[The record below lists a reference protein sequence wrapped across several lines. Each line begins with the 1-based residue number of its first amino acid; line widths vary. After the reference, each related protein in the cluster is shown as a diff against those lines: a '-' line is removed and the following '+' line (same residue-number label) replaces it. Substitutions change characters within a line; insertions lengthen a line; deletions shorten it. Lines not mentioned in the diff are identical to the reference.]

1 MENSIYIA
9 LSRQTA
15 LRREMTLIAN
25 NIANVNTTGFRR
37 ELAVYSAQTVNPRS
51 STPMDFVID
60 HATAVSFE
68 PGSLRQ
74 TGNTFDVAISGPGF
88 GFFAVDDGS
97 GTAYTRNG
105 SFQLGDDN
113 QLLTLDGYTLL
124 DVDDRPV
131 VIPPNVTDVAIN
143 RDGTIQNGEELLGR
157 IQIAEFDELFR
168 MRKKGESLFVT
179 DEEPR
184 PPRESILLQGSL
196 EASNVVA
203 IKELTRM
210 IEIQRNFES
219 VRKLIDNE
227 GERNRSA
234 VQRLG
239 RVNPS

>member
-1 MENSIYIA
+1 MENSIYIG

-37 ELAVYSAQTVNPRS
+37 ELAVYSAQTVDPQS
-51 STPMDFVID
+51 STPMDFLID

-74 TGNTFDVAISGPGF
+74 TGNTYDVAISGPGF

-97 GTAYTRNG
+97 GKVYTRNG
-105 SFQLGDDN
+105 SFHLGENN
-113 QLLTLDGYTLL
+113 QLLTRDGHTLL
-124 DVDDRPV
+124 DVDDRPI
-131 VIPPNVTDVAIN
+131 VIPPDLTDVAIN
-143 RDGTIQNGEELLGR
+143 RDGTVQNGEELLAT
-157 IQIAEFDELFR
+157 IQVVEFGQLSL
-168 MRKKGESLFVT
+168 MNKKGASLFT
-179 DEEPR
+179 TTEEGR
-184 PPRESILLQGSL
+184 PPRQSVLLQGSL

-210 IEIQRNFES
+210 INVQRAFES

>member
-113 QLLTLDGYTLL
+113 QLLTRTVIRCWMWMTGRLSFR
-124 DVDDRPV
+124 RPS
-131 VIPPNVTDVAIN
+131 PMWRST
-143 RDGTIQNGEELLGR
+143 GTAPSRTARSFLAASRSRSSMNSSGCEKGR
-157 IQIAEFDELFR
+157 
-168 MRKKGESLFVT
+168 
-179 DEEPR
+179 EPLR
-184 PPRESILLQGSL
+184 H
-196 EASNVVA
+196 
-203 IKELTRM
+203 
-210 IEIQRNFES
+210 
-219 VRKLIDNE
+219 
-227 GERNRSA
+227 
-234 VQRLG
+234 
-239 RVNPS
+239 